1 MSFLK
6 EYGFFLDSDISE
18 YENNTPEKMKKVI
31 EEHENL
37 VKVNLEYLKN
47 LGIETYKEI
56 FINYPDMFLMDASN
70 FEESFSKYDKE
81 ELITKLNANF
91 KMVKY
96 L

>member
-6 EYGFFLDSDISE
+6 EYGFLDSDISE

-37 VKVNLEYLKN
+37 IKVNLEYLKD

>member
-6 EYGFFLDSDISE
+6 EYGFLDSDISE

-47 LGIETYKEI
+47 LGIETNIYKLSR
-56 FINYPDMFLMDASN
+56 YV
-70 FEESFSKYDKE
+70 
-81 ELITKLNANF
+81 LNGC
-91 KMVKY
+91 
-96 L
+96 

>member
-6 EYGFFLDSDISE
+6 EYGFLDSDISE

-56 FINYPDMFLMDASN
+56 FINYPDMFLMDAST
-70 FEESFSKYDKE
+70 FEKSFSQYETKE
-81 ELITKLNANF
+81 LLEKLNANF